1 MESDIREKCVHFMPS
16 YPRFSNR
23 NPGCGRQAYPRKQ
36 AFPASDSRLPQ
47 SAQKRFEL
55 LHRLPAV
62 VCFLSS
68 LTALANGRGEDK
80 VELKRTLSG
89 SLCLLRQLSGCPF
102 RCANLCFLSSSISL
116 EISALT
122 DALCLL
128 RSYSASNCRSLLR
141 QSLQYGDSASE

>member
-1 MESDIREKCVHFMPS
+1 MCLVYAKLPPIFKSESGLWPASLSQKTS
-16 YPRFSNR
+16 
-23 NPGCGRQAYPRKQ
+23 
-36 AFPASDSRLPQ
+36 FPASDSRLPQ

-68 LTALANGRGEDK
+68 LTALAKGRGEDK

-141 QSLQYGDSASE
+141 QSLQYGDSA

>member
-1 MESDIREKCVHFMPS
+1 MIHLKPS
-16 YPRFSNR
+16 CPRFQIGIRVVAARPKSENVDSPVR
-23 NPGCGRQAYPRKQ
+23 ILDCRK
-36 AFPASDSRLPQ
+36 AHR
-47 SAQKRFEL
+47 SALKL

-68 LTALANGRGEDK
+68 LTALAKGRGEDK

-128 RSYSASNCRSLLR
+128 RSCSASNCRSLLR